1 MVWGEKMNGPSE
13 VEMTACDRI
22 CLGLMTSPSL
32 WRRLAN
38 KGSAEKLLPA
48 PIIPKC
54 PQLKTLGI

>member
-38 KGSAEKLLPA
+38 KGSAEKLLPE
-48 PIIPKC
+48 PIIP
-54 PQLKTLGI
+54 